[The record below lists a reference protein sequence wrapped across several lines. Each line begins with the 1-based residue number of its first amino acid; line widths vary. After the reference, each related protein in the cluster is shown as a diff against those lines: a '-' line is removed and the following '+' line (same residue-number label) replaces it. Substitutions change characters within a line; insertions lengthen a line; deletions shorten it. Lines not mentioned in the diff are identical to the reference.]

1 MWNKILWFALLLTST
16 QSLGAEQVTES
27 DPTRPSAFKLVTE
40 GQVPALGDD
49 ALVLEAIFVLPQSRS
64 AIINGVSVREG
75 DEVFDAV
82 VKAIEPNKVTIV
94 QRVDGNWSDTT
105 LLLNQQDNIKKIVVD
120 DDKNQ

>member
-16 QSLGAEQVTES
+16 QSLSAEQVTES
-27 DPTRPSAFKLVTE
+27 DPTRPNAFKLITE
-40 GQVPALGDD
+40 GQVPVLGGD

-75 DEVFDAV
+75 DEVFDAL